1 MLQLIHICLIFVT
14 YELNQGVTELT
25 DITQLQYLKRRRG
38 QMSFTSKVAKSIQAL
53 SSTVQ
58 SEPSYSFLAAEE
70 RKFMLRQQ
78 QATKILEPVPN
89 SMGWKKFG
97 S

>member
-1 MLQLIHICLIFVT
+1 MP
-14 YELNQGVTELT
+14 
-25 DITQLQYLKRRRG
+25 
-38 QMSFTSKVAKSIQAL
+38 FTSKIAKSIQSL
-53 SSTVQ
+53 TNTIHSG
-58 SEPSYSFLAAEE
+58 PSYSYLAAEE

-78 QATKILEPVPN
+78 QATKIFEPVPN

>member
-1 MLQLIHICLIFVT
+1 MSIASKIVKLLQSLTSTIH
-14 YELNQGVTELT
+14 
-25 DITQLQYLKRRRG
+25 
-38 QMSFTSKVAKSIQAL
+38 
-53 SSTVQ
+53 

-78 QATKILEPVPN
+78 QAAKVLEPVPN

>member
-1 MLQLIHICLIFVT
+1 
-14 YELNQGVTELT
+14 
-25 DITQLQYLKRRRG
+25 
-38 QMSFTSKVAKSIQAL
+38 MSFTSKIVKSIQAL
-53 SSTVQ
+53 SSTVH

-78 QATKILEPVPN
+78 QAAKVLEPVPD

-97 S
+97 P

>member
-1 MLQLIHICLIFVT
+1 
-14 YELNQGVTELT
+14 
-25 DITQLQYLKRRRG
+25 
-38 QMSFTSKVAKSIQAL
+38 MSIVSKIVKSIQAF
-53 SSTVQ
+53 SSTVH

-78 QATKILEPVPN
+78 QATKFLEPVPN

>member
-1 MLQLIHICLIFVT
+1 
-14 YELNQGVTELT
+14 
-25 DITQLQYLKRRRG
+25 
-38 QMSFTSKVAKSIQAL
+38 MSFTSKIAKSIQSL
-53 SSTVQ
+53 TSTVHR
-58 SEPSYSFLAAEE
+58 EPSYSFLAAEE

-78 QATKILEPVPN
+78 QVTKILEPVPN

>member
-1 MLQLIHICLIFVT
+1 
-14 YELNQGVTELT
+14 
-25 DITQLQYLKRRRG
+25 
-38 QMSFTSKVAKSIQAL
+38 MSFGYKIAKLIKSL
-53 SSTVQ
+53 TSTVH

-97 S
+97 Y